1 MEDDQSGEDEERENS
16 PPNTSR
22 VNLIPEVNLSQ
33 VNFTALWDLEI
44 PERSLLVF
52 SDILQEIILM

>member
-22 VNLIPEVNLSQ
+22 VNHIPEVNLSQ
-33 VNFTALWDLEI
+33 INFTALWDLEI